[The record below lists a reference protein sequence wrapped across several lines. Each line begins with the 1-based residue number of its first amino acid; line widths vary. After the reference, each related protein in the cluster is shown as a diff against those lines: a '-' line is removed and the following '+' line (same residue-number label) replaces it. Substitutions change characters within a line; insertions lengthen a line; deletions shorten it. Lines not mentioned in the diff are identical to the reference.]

1 MTRTE
6 ILGEGRCMND
16 GVGFACFHNEMVR
29 IQPLKMDIL
38 AAISLLLLKLED
50 SCVSM
55 DKSEFALQRKHW
67 KD

>member
-1 MTRTE
+1 
-6 ILGEGRCMND
+6 MND

-38 AAISLLLLKLED
+38 AAISLLLLKLEE